1 MPCWML
7 DDIMPK
13 NHKFK
18 PTKNVHSFYPLV
30 QSKNL
35 TLCVKVKE
43 NGGHI
48 HICTYDVRTHGHFK
62 R

>member
-1 MPCWML
+1 
-7 DDIMPK
+7 MPK

-35 TLCVKVKE
+35 TLCAKVKE

-48 HICTYDVRTHGHFK
+48 HTHMYVRTHRHFK